1 MKGKNYIVKK
11 VKYDF
16 FNENGEQNFSK
27 EFEVKLSLDP
37 DCIEENYFIILN
49 TCDFKTKEERAF
61 YRIFDQKNNLFIN
74 NSRQLVYIINQKN
87 NPIIMKN
94 CTIYAKEIIDKL
106 KEAEVKINDKLK
118 EEKQNII
125 FDGDYFNELRIIL
138 RYLGE
143 NFEEDLFSEEFI
155 KYEGIKYLISLI
167 KISSGN
173 IRCYSLMGLN
183 KLLDFEVGYKYIEK
197 IKKEIFE
204 ILITILIKNESPKTD
219 YCILDILIKIIGNN
233 TNNNELF
240 FDVAENYQK
249 ISQKKIFTLIV
260 YFLSYHN
267 KEPILKKLS
276 LIFINTLLSFC
287 EPSNQKKVLIQLEE
301 AGIYEVLEDVKKNK
315 QKDIQEYLKIF
326 QENKNRIIKCFSY
339 EITNYIMQIKN
350 LKNKNK
356 IIEEELKKE
365 KEKNEILNKKITELN
380 KIINEKKKIKKEI
393 DNTKEQHNVNNDN
406 DYLRKIIELTEEIKE
421 LKLRFPFEISKDEK
435 LIIIAF
441 ISDGES
447 IHYSLLCK
455 NTEYFSKLLNNF
467 YKEYPEFR
475 KTKNIF
481 LNRGKNIIEY
491 ETLEFNNIKNN
502 DIILLNLLNI

>member
-1 MKGKNYIVKK
+1 
-11 VKYDF
+11 
-16 FNENGEQNFSK
+16 
-27 EFEVKLSLDP
+27 
-37 DCIEENYFIILN
+37 
-49 TCDFKTKEERAF
+49 
-61 YRIFDQKNNLFIN
+61 
-74 NSRQLVYIINQKN
+74 
-87 NPIIMKN
+87 MKN
-94 CTIYAKEIIDKL
+94 CTIYAKGIIDKL

-339 EITNYIMQIKN
+339 EITNYIMQI
-350 LKNKNK
+350 
-356 IIEEELKKE
+356 
-365 KEKNEILNKKITELN
+365 
-380 KIINEKKKIKKEI
+380 
-393 DNTKEQHNVNNDN
+393 
-406 DYLRKIIELTEEIKE
+406 
-421 LKLRFPFEISKDEK
+421 
-435 LIIIAF
+435 
-441 ISDGES
+441 
-447 IHYSLLCK
+447 
-455 NTEYFSKLLNNF
+455 
-467 YKEYPEFR
+467 
-475 KTKNIF
+475 
-481 LNRGKNIIEY
+481 
-491 ETLEFNNIKNN
+491 
-502 DIILLNLLNI
+502 